1 MSDLEIDFEEL
12 QELFNKDS
20 VKDSFHKLEQIQF
33 DYKFETLGEVATMF
47 DQWAADRAAGL
58 HD

>member
-20 VKDSFHKLEQIQF
+20 VLDTFKKIELIQI
-33 DYKFETLGEVATMF
+33 DYKFETLYEVIAMF